1 MSSKTLAALCAC
13 LCITPA
19 GARDSIPT
27 LDEIVV
33 TATRVPQARGEVL
46 ADVRVLGQE
55 AIATAGQ
62 ASITDLLQS
71 QPGIEIVANGGLG
84 QPTNVLL
91 GGYSGS
97 QTLVLVDGFR
107 VGSATLGMTP
117 LDQFLPTGFERI
129 EVLRGAG
136 SHLYGADAM
145 GGVLQFFA
153 PRGEGKPRMHAS
165 AGLGDWSTRRF
176 DAGLRG
182 GVDHVSFALD
192 AGRLR
197 SDGMDATN
205 AKAPFGI
212 HNPDADGF
220 RHDHLL
226 LSGGLALSPE
236 HRLDLVG
243 FRTQGRSEYDDGPGP
258 HNTHSEVT
266 QELLGLTLR
275 SRLSDHWDSQLRAG
289 LSQDDSSF
297 FTSFGNSK
305 YKTDQHQYAW
315 QNDWR
320 LGDNRVQAI
329 LDRLEQS
336 VSGSVAY
343 TTRERDNT
351 GLVLSG
357 QTQQGMHAFEVTWR
371 HDHNSQFGD
380 QDTGALGYAWLG
392 LPGWRLSARLATA
405 FRAPSFNDLYY
416 PDDGFLVGNP
426 NLDPE
431 ESFSREITLQ
441 GSLAGGSLRLSC
453 HDDRVT
459 DLILWQFDLGHGK
472 FTPDNV
478 NKARL
483 TGCGIQYSGR
493 VAGWL
498 GRIGFDWQRAE
509 DEATHQDLP
518 WRSPRRLTLAA
529 HRSFDAWE
537 LGAELTASDKR
548 YNDAANTQRLSGYT
562 LVTLNAAYRL
572 APEWRIEG
580 RLANALNQDYE
591 LVHGYNTPE
600 RNLFVTLRYQPR

>member
-1 MSSKTLAALCAC
+1 M
-13 LCITPA
+13 
-19 GARDSIPT
+19 
-27 LDEIVV
+27 
-33 TATRVPQARGEVL
+33 
-46 ADVRVLGQE
+46 RVLGPE
-55 AIATAGQ
+55 TIAAAGQ

-97 QTLVLVDGFR
+97 QTLVLVEGFR

-153 PRGEGKPRMHAS
+153 PRGEGKPRLHAS

-182 GVDHVSFALD
+182 SLEQLSFSLD
-192 AGRLR
+192 AGRLL

-212 HNPDADGF
+212 HNPDHDGF

-226 LSGGLALSPE
+226 LSGGLILTPE

-243 FRTQGRSEYDDGPGP
+243 YRTQGHSEYDDGAGP
-258 HNTHSEVT
+258 NDTHSEVV

-275 SRLSDHWDSQLRAG
+275 SRLSDIWLSELRAG
-289 LSQDDSSF
+289 LSQDDSRF
-297 FTSFGNSK
+297 FTSFGDSK
-305 YKTDQHQYAW
+305 YKTDQRQYAW

-320 LGDNRVQAI
+320 LGASRVQASV
-329 LDRLEQS
+329 DRLEQS

-343 TTRERDNT
+343 TTQERDNT

-357 QTQQGMHAFEVTWR
+357 QTRQGDHALELTWR
-371 HDHNSQFGD
+371 HDDNSQFGNHN
-380 QDTGALGYAWLG
+380 TGALGYAWLG
-392 LPGWRLSARLATA
+392 LQGWRLSARLASA

-416 PDDGFLVGNP
+416 PDDGFSIGNP
-426 NLDPE
+426 DLDPE
-431 ESFSREITLQ
+431 ESFSREIALE
-441 GSLAGGSLRLSC
+441 GGVAGGLLRLAC
-453 HDDRVT
+453 HDDRVS
-459 DLILWQFDLGHGK
+459 DLILWQFDAGVGK

-478 NKARL
+478 YKVNL
-483 TGCGIQYSGR
+483 TGCGIHYSGR
-493 VAGWL
+493 LAGWN
-498 GRIGFDWQRAE
+498 GRVGFDWQRAE
-509 DEATHQDLP
+509 IDATNKDVP

-572 APEWRIEG
+572 ASEWRIEG

-600 RNLFVTLRYQPR
+600 RNLFVT